1 MTTWTLAS
9 VFVLALIFWLNA
21 TLAAAPYVAY
31 LAGTSA
37 SSGVRGK
44 VVTAL
49 LLLLAST
56 LYFFLKVGSFAG
68 GGIMGMADTTFI
80 QFIWVSP
87 VGSFVQLQAVVAV
100 VWMVH
105 FATKA
110 PLIKWGLFLVVMA
123 LMLWSFFR
131 IGHGSEAPWWGK
143 LAFSVHL
150 LVAWLWFGSLNSLRT
165 ISTSVSLDKTKTVM
179 ERFGVHMSVAVPLLL
194 IAGVVMYRSATQQWL
209 PDFPLSSYDQALIA
223 KLAFVAL
230 ILAVSALHKFRLVPQ
245 LDTAAAAKR
254 LKFSIT
260 IEMVFAISI
269 FIMAS
274 ALSSAFSPT

>member
-21 TLAAAPYVAY
+21 TLAAGPYVAY
-31 LAGTSA
+31 LSGIRA
-37 SSGVRGK
+37 STATRRK
-44 VVTAL
+44 VSTAL

-68 GGIMGMADTTFI
+68 EGIKGMADTTFM
-80 QFIWVSP
+80 QFIWVGP
-87 VGSFVQLQAVVAV
+87 VGSFAQLQAVVAA

-105 FATKA
+105 IVIKA
-110 PLIKWGLFLVVMA
+110 PFIKWGLFLVAMA
-123 LMLWSFFR
+123 LMLWSFFS

-143 LAFSVHL
+143 LAFSAHL

-165 ISTSVSLDKTKTVM
+165 LSTSVSLAEAKIIM
-179 ERFGVHMSVAVPLLL
+179 ERFGAHMSVAVPLLL

-209 PDFPLSSYDQALIA
+209 PDFPLTSYDQALLI
-223 KLAFVAL
+223 KLVVVAL
-230 ILAVSALHKFRLVPQ
+230 ILSLAALHKFRLVPQ
-245 LDTAAAAKR
+245 LDTEEGAKR

-260 IEMVFAISI
+260 IEMLFAITI